1 MEDIEENIKKNDIEE
16 EESICNKLFNLS
28 DQKRYFLPCSH
39 CGHMQYLKWEIF
51 QCFDDD
57 PSTTAYKCE
66 SCSEMIPHSKKRW
79 MIERGEWR
87 STAPSNGKHVG
98 FHIWAAYSYSP
109 NATWANLMAEYLECK
124 KDQEQLKKL

>member
-1 MEDIEENIKKNDIEE
+1 
-16 EESICNKLFNLS
+16 
-28 DQKRYFLPCSH
+28 
-39 CGHMQYLKWEIF
+39 
-51 QCFDDD
+51 
-57 PSTTAYKCE
+57 
-66 SCSEMIPHSKKRW
+66 MIPHSKKRW

-124 KDQEQLKKL
+124 KDQEQLKTFINITCGEVYEDEYHTKANADELLQRASTETYEQGVPPKEVSILTLGCDVQDDRLSMSVIGFGRN